1 MNLCKCGGEVYIEYR
16 EDIHDTQHW
25 CAVCNDC
32 ETEYPLR
39 ATSRLDAIREW
50 NECKEVTK

>member
-1 MNLCKCGGEVYIEYR
+1 MNLCECGGEVHIEYR
-16 EDIHDTQHW
+16 EDTHDTQHW
-25 CAVCNDC
+25 YAVCNDC